1 MNGLGKKYTLSIN
14 QLTFLLRLFGNKT
27 VRGIFAKD
35 KYTRKVRRGKL
46 SNITGTPKQDENKGI
61 IFFYRTLGLQVKVP
75 LVMQ

>member
-46 SNITGTPKQDENKGI
+46 SNITGTP
-61 IFFYRTLGLQVKVP
+61 
-75 LVMQ
+75 